1 MSAAVIVTPTLTSAA
16 EQVSVYDADTAKNS
30 SSTSSFEGEDHV
42 CHDHDNDHCHDCEFE
57 GTGHGVKIALL
68 DAGVTEYDTFKQVS
82 FIDDKTVGSD
92 HGDLMMSILS
102 EKVPEADIMDVRVL
116 DDDGKGTYADVSK
129 GIHWAVDND
138 ADIIVMSFAGQS
150 NSALLGEAVEYAEKN
165 NVFVV
170 AAAGNSYCEQMFF
183 PAAFDTVISVGAIDA
198 DGNIYD
204 FSNYGQYVDTYGE
217 NSNGTSGAAQVVAAS
232 AAVAVEFEG
241 DISAAELRKDFQL
254 NPKTFVPKSEEEN
267 ADDVVY
273 ATGCTK
279 HNWESTWHTRKKA
292 TCTKGGVEYRVCKN
306 YGCGQEQTRNTSALG
321 HNYSWVKTASP
332 TCTASGKESYKCSIC
347 GNVSSTRSISPLGHA
362 WESTWHVTKQPTCT
376 ATGSQYRACTRY
388 GCGATTTQ
396 SIAMKSHTYSWVT
409 TKQPTC
415 TATGTQSYKCTGCG
429 KVSDTK
435 TLAALGHAWESTWHV
450 TKQAT
455 CTTKG
460 SQYKACTRYGC
471 TARDTVDIPKTSHTY
486 KWVKTKD
493 PTCTADG
500 VETKKC
506 SVCGATDG
514 TRKITAP
521 GHSWEQNWHVI
532 KDSTCTVKGSKYKAC
547 TKYGCTARDT
557 VDIPLK
563 SHTYKWVTTK
573 EPTCTGDGIETNK
586 CTVCGAANGT
596 RSISAPGHSWE
607 QNWHV
612 TKDSTCTE
620 KGSKF
625 RACTKY
631 GCTARDTVD
640 IPLKSHSYSW
650 VTTLQPTC
658 TSTGKKVYKCSVCG
672 DINKTEIIDIPGHDW
687 ENWRVIKEAVS
698 CAEPG
703 KKSRACKKYGCGTVE
718 TQDIIIPHKY
728 SWITTVQPT
737 CTNTG
742 KRVYKCSVC
751 GDVNKTEILDRTE
764 HDFEDWRVTK
774 AATCTVDGSMTRA
787 CKRYGCGTVE
797 TQTIKAPGH
806 NYQYVVTKKPD
817 FYNQGVEEEQCI
829 KCKAK
834 TGKTRKTDLVEFLP
848 QVDNM
853 LPFLFDFYGNAV
865 ERPGLDPVANYNGRT
880 VISLTF
886 TSNYAWSITVPSYVN
901 VHNKDTGKA
910 ISSGKAGTY
919 TLYIWMEQNK
929 HLENVTSI
937 PQLTFNIENA
947 KYTYNLNLYCINNVP
962 AYEYIR
968 NISGHINDVT
978 KSNGAVDYLCGNI
991 MTGNKIKEFEYDL
1004 KSCIAISSRLNDDG
1018 NVTIEYVIFTP
1029 DADFTTSTLNNAPY
1043 NQLDVSITLIEA
1055 YGMKICQDAD
1065 NPIFKTSN
1073 TISQAYVSA
1082 TDEEYAAALERAGYA
1097 SYVAKF
1103 LANVGLA
1110 VWGPKQPL
1118 ISVGLGEGVG
1128 KTIDTLSM
1136 VDFETFHVDHGT
1148 DANIYNSSLKINDGC
1163 SLGENDKLEC
1173 ILAKCYSRN
1182 NINSASIHVLLK
1194 DSQNHSLPFDFE
1206 SGSFSSKNT
1215 GAQITTTTT
1224 TVKSITTTTKPVATT
1239 TKPVATTTKPVA
1251 TTTKP
1256 VATTTKPVATTTKP
1270 VATTTTTKPVATT
1283 TKPVATTTKPVATT
1297 TKPVATTTKPVVTT
1311 TKPVVTTT
1319 KPVATTTKPVA
1330 TTTKPV
1336 ATTTKP
1342 VVTTTKPV
1350 VTTTKPV
1357 VTTTKPV
1364 VTTTKPVATTTKPV
1378 ATTTKPVATTTK
1390 PVVTTTKPV
1399 VTTTKPVATTTK
1411 PVATT
1416 KPVVTTT
1423 KPVATTTKPVVTTT
1437 KPVVTTTKPVVTTT
1451 KPVATTT
1458 KPVATTTKPVV
1469 TTTKPVATTTKLVVT
1484 TTIAP
1489 ETTTAVVT
1497 TSPTTTTVAQ
1507 PSFGDP
1513 NGDHKIN
1520 AVDATDVLK
1529 IYIKIAVDKI
1539 EITVEELAYCDVN
1552 NDGAVNAVDASYILS
1567 YYAYTSTNS
1576 SEAKMSF
1583 EEYMKN
1589 N

>member
-471 TARDTVDIPKTSHTY
+471 TARDTVDIPKT
-486 KWVKTKD
+486 
-493 PTCTADG
+493 
-500 VETKKC
+500 
-506 SVCGATDG
+506 
-514 TRKITAP
+514 
-521 GHSWEQNWHVI
+521 
-532 KDSTCTVKGSKYKAC
+532 
-547 TKYGCTARDT
+547 
-557 VDIPLK
+557 

-1270 VATTTTTKPVATT
+1270 V
-1283 TKPVATTTKPVATT
+1283 
-1297 TKPVATTTKPVVTT
+1297 
-1311 TKPVVTTT
+1311 
-1319 KPVATTTKPVA
+1319 
-1330 TTTKPV
+1330 
-1336 ATTTKP
+1336 
-1342 VVTTTKPV
+1342 VTTTKPV

>member
-1 MSAAVIVTPTLTSAA
+1 MSKKMLQRFLSAMSAAVIVTPTLTSAA

-321 HNYSWVKTASP
+321 HNYSWVKTKDP
-332 TCTASGKESYKCSIC
+332 TCTVDGVETKKCS
-347 GNVSSTRSISPLGHA
+347 V
-362 WESTWHVTKQPTCT
+362 
-376 ATGSQYRACTRY
+376 
-388 GCGATTTQ
+388 CGATDGTRK
-396 SIAMKSHTYSWVT
+396 I
-409 TKQPTC
+409 
-415 TATGTQSYKCTGCG
+415 TAP
-429 KVSDTK
+429 
-435 TLAALGHAWESTWHV
+435 GHSWESSWHV

-455 CTTKG
+455 CTAKG
-460 SQYKACTRYGC
+460 SKYRACTKYGC

-486 KWVKTKD
+486 KWVRTKE

-547 TKYGCTARDT
+547 TKYGCTARNT

-573 EPTCTGDGIETNK
+573 TPTCTGDVIETNKCTVCGAANGTRSISAPGHSWEQNWHVTKDSTCTEKGSKFRACTKYGCTARYTVDIPLKSHTYKWVTTKTPTCTGDGIETNK
-586 CTVCGAANGT
+586 CTVCGATNGT

-650 VTTLQPTC
+650 VTTVQPTC

-742 KRVYKCSVC
+742 KKVYKCSVC
-751 GDVNKTEILDRTE
+751 GDVNKTETLDKLD

-806 NYQYVVTKKPD
+806 NYQYVVTSKPD
-817 FYNQGVEEEQCI
+817 FYNFGLEEEKCI
-829 KCKAK
+829 KCNKK
-834 TGKTRKTDLVEFLP
+834 SGKSRKTDLVEFSP
-848 QVDNM
+848 QFDNTM
-853 LPFLFDFYGNAV
+853 PMSFNFYGNAV
-865 ERPGLDPVANYNGRT
+865 DNPVLQVVEKYNGRNVVSLRFTTNYSWT
-880 VISLTF
+880 VS
-886 TSNYAWSITVPSYVN
+886 APSYVN
-901 VHNKDTGKA
+901 IHNKATSAA
-910 ISSGKAGTY
+910 ISGGKAGTY
-919 TLYIWMEQNK
+919 TLYIWMNSDR
-929 HLENVTSI
+929 HFENMKSM
-937 PQLTFNIENA
+937 PKLTFNIENA
-947 KYTYNLNLYCINNVP
+947 VYSYDLEQFTVYTKSCEDGLIYTHSL
-962 AYEYIR
+962 YEYI
-968 NISGHINDVT
+968 NSVQDIVSAIKSSGTSTASTAI
-978 KSNGAVDYLCGNI
+978 DYLCGNKV
-991 MTGNKIKEFEYDL
+991 TGGAIKVFPCDNSSKIAV
-1004 KSCIAISSRLNDDG
+1004 S
-1018 NVTIEYVIFTP
+1018 
-1029 DADFTTSTLNNAPY
+1029 STLEDETLLRIAYIVFSPTSGLAQGNGNND
-1043 NQLDVSITLIEA
+1043 QLDFRLEVDYA
-1055 YGMKICQDAD
+1055 NGMKIVQNGDTPLITTKH
-1065 NPIFKTSN
+1065 NINST
-1073 TISQAYVSA
+1073 TLGI
-1082 TDEEYAAALERAGYA
+1082 TDEEYNKKISKIKNVSNLVDIAAEFGLSLLPGGVLVGAVEGAVTSGVIG
-1097 SYVAKF
+1097 SYTDV
-1103 LANVGLA
+1103 LCESTPYNGSTA
-1110 VWGPKQPL
+1110 VNCYNKMR
-1118 ISVGLGEGVG
+1118 IS
-1128 KTIDTLSM
+1128 
-1136 VDFETFHVDHGT
+1136 
-1148 DANIYNSSLKINDGC
+1148 NGC
-1163 SLGENDKLEC
+1163 SMMSKGNYIK
-1173 ILAKCYSRN
+1173 AKCYGKNLLEEYSFQF
-1182 NINSASIHVLLK
+1182 NIV
-1194 DSQNHSLPFDFE
+1194 DS
-1206 SGSFSSKNT
+1206 SGKVYSFNESKNSLT
-1215 GAQITTTTT
+1215 YGTAAPAQ
-1224 TVKSITTTTKPVATT
+1224 TTTTK
-1239 TKPVATTTKPVA
+1239 KPVVT
-1251 TTTKP
+1251 
-1256 VATTTKPVATTTKP
+1256 
-1270 VATTTTTKPVATT
+1270 
-1283 TKPVATTTKPVATT
+1283 TT

-1311 TKPVVTTT
+1311 TKSL
-1319 KPVATTTKPVA
+1319 ATTTN
-1330 TTTKPV
+1330 PV

-1342 VVTTTKPV
+1342 VVT
-1350 VTTTKPV
+1350 
-1357 VTTTKPV
+1357 
-1364 VTTTKPVATTTKPV
+1364 
-1378 ATTTKPVATTTK
+1378 
-1390 PVVTTTKPV
+1390 
-1399 VTTTKPVATTTK
+1399 
-1411 PVATT
+1411 TT

-1437 KPVVTTTKPVVTTT
+1437 KPVVTTTKLVATTTKPVVTTT

-1458 KPVATTTKPVV
+1458 KPVATTTK
-1469 TTTKPVATTTKLVVT
+1469 LVVT

-1489 ETTTAVVT
+1489 ETTTTAVVT